1 MVHINFI
8 HNKYLF
14 ALLYS
19 NPHKSLEKKIINFIV
34 QYKTMIKP
42 LHIHI
47 WVPSIK
53 RHKNCAKCT
62 ILKLRQLAKVSLLM
76 SKTIIKFIKQ
86 VRSTLHVYKLHLFS

>member
-42 LHIHI
+42 LHNSHLG
-47 WVPSIK
+47 P
-53 RHKNCAKCT
+53 
-62 ILKLRQLAKVSLLM
+62 
-76 SKTIIKFIKQ
+76 
-86 VRSTLHVYKLHLFS
+86 VYKTA